1 MTQSCCPSCRLRFS
15 RMTAAHLVACPFC
28 AVPLQT
34 LRADAALGFRL
45 LAMDGL
51 AVDDPMDETNIAL
64 SVALPPPDRPQP
76 GLR

>member
-28 AVPLQT
+28 AVPLQN
-34 LRADAALGFRL
+34 LSADAALGFRL

-51 AVDDPMDETNIAL
+51 AADEPLEAPTVPL

-76 GLR
+76 RIR